1 MDDHH
6 PESQPTAK
14 DRPLL
19 EIQNVTKRFAG
30 VVALDR
36 VNMAIYPNERISLIG
51 PNGSGKT
58 TLFNCI
64 TGFYRPEEGQVIY
77 KGTDITQT
85 RPDEI
90 TLAGITRTFQNVRI
104 FPSLTVAENLA
115 ISLQQ
120 HQEENFFHRIFHTGN
135 IRQLDKETAEKVE
148 VMLEMV
154 GLTHLYN
161 EPAASLVYGHR
172 KLLEFACALIP
183 DPDLV
188 MLDEPAAGVNTAM
201 VDQMKRYIMQFNQ
214 QGKTFLI
221 VEHNMGVVM
230 DISQRI
236 IVLDYGEKI
245 AEGTPAEIRENP
257 RVGEA
262 YFGK

>member
-1 MDDHH
+1 MDDLYQK
-6 PESQPTAK
+6 PGPTAQES
-14 DRPLL
+14 PLL
-19 EIQNVTKRFAG
+19 EIRQVTKRFAG
-30 VVALDR
+30 VLALDR
-36 VNMAIYPNERISLIG
+36 VDMAIYPHERISLIG

-64 TGFYRPEEGQVIY
+64 TGFYRPEEGEVLY
-77 KGTDITQT
+77 KGEDITRE

-90 TLAGITRTFQNVRI
+90 SLRGITRTFQNVRI
-104 FPSLTVAENLA
+104 FPSLSVAENLA

-120 HQEENFFHRIFHTGN
+120 HQEENLFNRIFHTGN
-135 IRQLDKETAEKVE
+135 IPHLDKVTAEKVD

-154 GLTHLYN
+154 GLSHLCD
-161 EPAASLVYGHR
+161 EQAASLVYGHR

-183 DPDLV
+183 DPDLI

-201 VDQMKRYIMQFNQ
+201 VDQMKRYIMQFNG
-214 QGKTFLI
+214 QGITFLI

-236 IVLDYGEKI
+236 VVLDYGEKI
-245 AEGTPAEIRENP
+245 AEGTPAEIRDNP

>member
-1 MDDHH
+1 MHNHH
-6 PESQPTAK
+6 QKTGQAY
-14 DRPLL
+14 PLL
-19 EIQNVTKRFAG
+19 EIRQLTKRFAG

-36 VNMAIYPNERISLIG
+36 VDMAIYPHERISLIG

-64 TGFYRPEEGQVIY
+64 TGFYRPEEGQVLY
-77 KGTDITQT
+77 KGTNITHK

-90 TLAGITRTFQNVRI
+90 SLRGITRTFQNVRV
-104 FPSLTVAENLA
+104 FPSLSVAENLA

-120 HQEENFFHRIFHTGN
+120 HQEENLFNRIFHTGN
-135 IRQLDKETAEKVE
+135 IPRLDKVTAEKVDM
-148 VMLEMV
+148 MLAMV
-154 GLTHLYN
+154 ELSHLHD
-161 EPAASLVYGHR
+161 EQAASLVYGHR

-183 DPDLV
+183 DPDLI

-236 IVLDYGEKI
+236 VVLDYGEKI
-245 AEGTPAEIRENP
+245 AEGTPAEIRDNP